1 MIREGKYKEDI
12 KKILQEFRDSKI
24 MTVKEVVNKIM
35 AATKEEEKWDKN
47 WDEEVERSK
56 QEERDRAE
64 SERF

>member
-12 KKILQEFRDSKI
+12 KKILQEFRDSKT